1 MTQRRGKQEFRQGT
15 TCHTTWFFSGD
26 RKALSGTQECKQNG
40 VWWTANSCQGKEIHS
55 IAFETETTS
64 ADTVIRLH
72 FSSGLTSYQQAS
84 SRYLASGLPQ
94 SRNVKWD
101 IVFEQKINEFFG
113 DAESTGFGTGWWSG
127 ILSAFFGFLSFGGV
141 LCLHFPQLLT
151 SPELRPHYPMHIM
164 RVLIQSLIVAA
175 IFLGVISSLLRKKK
189 TLALTG
195 MLFAIAATALGGS
208 SVKINETQRN
218 GLAIG
223 LDWFLL
229 DLFLMALIYVPLERL
244 WPRYPKQ
251 GTFRKEWT
259 LDVVYFMSTHLPLQI
274 LSFLVLL
281 PATQATKYLGVPVL
295 QGWIARMP
303 WILQFFLAIVVADV
317 AEYFIHLA
325 LHKVPFLWRFHS
337 IHHSSKALD
346 WIAGSRSHFVD
357 DTLVRGFILA
367 PLMLG
372 FSQSIILAY
381 LIFVTLHAT
390 WTHCNFGP
398 NATWL
403 EQFLV
408 MPRYHHW
415 HHTSQKEGIDKNF
428 AIHFPW
434 IDKIFGTYY
443 FPDKWPEV
451 YGLDGEEIS
460 PTFLGQTIDP
470 FIGKKR

>member
-1 MTQRRGKQEFRQGT
+1 M
-15 TCHTTWFFSGD
+15 
-26 RKALSGTQECKQNG
+26 
-40 VWWTANSCQGKEIHS
+40 I
-55 IAFETETTS
+55 
-64 ADTVIRLH
+64 
-72 FSSGLTSYQQAS
+72 
-84 SRYLASGLPQ
+84 
-94 SRNVKWD
+94 
-101 IVFEQKINEFFG
+101 EQKINDFFR

-127 ILSAFFGFLSFGGV
+127 ILSAFFGFLAFGGV

-151 SPELRPHYPMHIM
+151 SPELRPHYSMPAI
-164 RVLIQSLIVAA
+164 RLLIQGLIVAA
-175 IFLGVISSLLRKKK
+175 VVLAVISSILRKKK

-195 MLFAIAATALGGS
+195 MLLAIAATALGGS
-208 SVKINETQRN
+208 SVRINENLHN
-218 GLAIG
+218 GPAIG

-229 DLFLMALIYVPLERL
+229 DMLLMGIIYTPLERL
-244 WPRYPKQ
+244 WPQYPKQ

-259 LDVVYFMSTHLPLQI
+259 LDVVYFMSTHLPIQV

-281 PATQATKYLGVPVL
+281 PAIAATKYLGVPVL
-295 QGWIARMP
+295 QQSIARLP
-303 WILQFFLAIVVADV
+303 WILQFVLAVIVADIC
-317 AEYFIHLA
+317 EYFIHLA
-325 LHKVPFLWRFHS
+325 LHKVPFLWRFHA

-367 PLMLG
+367 PLTLG

-398 NATWL
+398 NVKWL
-403 EQFLV
+403 EKILV

-443 FPDKWPEV
+443 YPEHWPEH

-460 PTFLGQTIDP
+460 PSFVGQTIQP
-470 FIGKKR
+470 FTKKKKGMA